1 MPISLK
7 SFVEASELET
17 APFTRVGHGR
27 NSSMKQLTVDPVPI
41 PKIDF
46 ELILGLR

>member
-1 MPISLK
+1 MPIFLK
-7 SFVEASELET
+7 SFVEASELEI
-17 APFTRVGHGR
+17 APLTRVGHGR

-41 PKIDF
+41 PKKDF